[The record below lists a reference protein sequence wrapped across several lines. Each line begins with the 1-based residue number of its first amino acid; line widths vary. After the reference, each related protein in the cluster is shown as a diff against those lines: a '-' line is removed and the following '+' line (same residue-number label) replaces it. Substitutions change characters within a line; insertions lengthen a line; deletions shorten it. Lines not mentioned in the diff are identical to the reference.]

1 SVFLSEENG
10 GRRVRLL
17 DLGLARDAAAGDLA
31 QSGTIVG
38 TPAYMSPEQADGQPL
53 DARSDLFSLGV
64 VLYHLLA
71 GANPFA
77 ADRFSATLQR
87 LATVEPPAVGA
98 LRAGVPAELSRLV
111 ARLMAKAP
119 QDRPESAREVA
130 DALRRLQPG
139 APSNE
144 EPTLPE
150 RPAPKP
156 PPRRWLV
163 PAGVLGAALLLL

>member
-17 DLGLARDAAAGDLA
+17 DLGLARDAAAGHLT

-77 ADRFSATLQR
+77 ADRFSATLKR
-87 LATVEPPAVGA
+87 IATVEPPAVGA
-98 LRAGVPAELSRLV
+98 LRAEVPAGLSRLIEG
-111 ARLMAKAP
+111 LMAKAP
-119 QDRPESAREVA
+119 QDRPETGR
-130 DALRRLQPG
+130 DAPD
-139 APSNE
+139 
-144 EPTLPE
+144 
-150 RPAPKP
+150 P
-156 PPRRWLV
+156 PPRL
-163 PAGVLGAALLLL
+163 P